1 MANDSP
7 TSATAPG
14 DGAAEG
20 RRPDTQEPTG
30 KPLPGPSGEG
40 LLTDAV
46 VEEALAGVDTADDAE
61 LLRRAR
67 ELLAR
72 AQRERPHRQCVGV
85 QTTDVLLD
93 EARRRGRPLLLGQLL
108 RYASVIRL
116 VTHTPLVQADPLL
129 DELATHATRHRMPV
143 LLADA
148 HALRARRAV
157 LAGTDEAALSDAA
170 TALALLAEEPDA
182 TDPAAGRSLAST
194 LTDLGLVL
202 TQLGAHELA
211 DEVLERSQRHLHAG
225 PASQELLVNGLNR
238 LRLLLSWA
246 LRLERAGHVTQAAER
261 FTDAAALGEAIDPLW
276 RGSIF
281 QNGSQPPA
289 EQCAVLGAAFALA
302 RPGPEH
308 LPPLRRLGE
317 LANFTSDRIVVAVA
331 TGRSLERDGRLD
343 DAITALTVT
352 RDTLP
357 AGADRSEPMLQLAL
371 SRELAR
377 LQAELTPGGS
387 DTAPINDYAA
397 ALEAEMWSL
406 RQARIGAMRIQA
418 EHLRLA
424 REHDAATEQAMS
436 DPLTGLPNRRAMDDL
451 LARELASR
459 SPAGCAVA
467 LVDLDGFKAVNDR
480 HSHAMGDEVLQAV
493 ATVLRESL
501 RTDDTVARYGGDEF
515 VVVLPGTGLAA
526 AGSALRRAVRAVEQ
540 LPVASVA
547 GVTLSAGVVELRSQA
562 AVPTPVDAHGSAE
575 GVLARAD
582 SAMYRA
588 KRLGGNRVALG
599 SNTGATGAGTAR
611 RAAP

>member
-1 MANDSP
+1 MMS
-7 TSATAPG
+7 G
-14 DGAAEG
+14 GGVAARPPDAG
-20 RRPDTQEPTG
+20 RLTG
-30 KPLPGPSGEG
+30 LPLPGPSGEG

-46 VEEALAGVDTADDAE
+46 VEEALAGADAAADDE

-72 AQRERPHRQCVGV
+72 AQRERPQRQFVGV
-85 QTTDVLLD
+85 RSTDVLLD
-93 EARRRGRPLLLGQLL
+93 EARRRGRPELLGQLL

-157 LAGTDEAALSDAA
+157 LAGTDEVALSDAA
-170 TALALLAEEPDA
+170 TALALLAEEPDT
-182 TDPAAGRSLAST
+182 TDPATGRSLAST

-211 DEVLERSQRHLHAG
+211 DEVLERSQRHLRTV

-246 LRLERAGHVTQAAER
+246 LRLERAGHVTQAAQR
-261 FTDAAALGEAIDPLW
+261 FAGAAGLGEQIEPLW
-276 RGSIF
+276 RGSMF
-281 QNGSQPPA
+281 QSGEQSPA
-289 EQCAVLGAAFALA
+289 EQCAVLGAALALA
-302 RPGPEH
+302 DPGTGH
-308 LPPLRRLGE
+308 VARLQRLAE
-317 LANFTSDRIVVAVA
+317 LANFTSDRIVVAIA
-331 TGRSLERDGRLD
+331 LGRSLERADRLRE
-343 DAITALTVT
+343 ALAALTVA

-357 AGADRSEPMLQLAL
+357 DGADRSEPMLQLAL
-371 SRELAR
+371 SRELVR
-377 LQAELTPGGS
+377 LQAELAPGCSG
-387 DTAPINDYAA
+387 TEPIRDYAT

-406 RQARIGAMRIQA
+406 RQARIAAMRTQA

-424 REHDAATEQAMS
+424 REHDVATEQALS
-436 DPLTGLPNRRAMDDL
+436 DPLTGLPNRRAMDGL
-451 LARELASR
+451 LARELAAA
-459 SPAGCAVA
+459 SPTTCSVA
-467 LVDLDGFKAVNDR
+467 LVDLDGFKEVNDR
-480 HSHAMGDEVLQAV
+480 HSHGVGDELLQAV
-493 ATVLRESL
+493 AVALRESL

-526 AGSALRRAVRAVEQ
+526 AGSALRRAVRAVAD
-540 LPVASVA
+540 LPAAARA
-547 GVTLSAGVVELRSQA
+547 GVTLSAGVVALRTPHPLGELDGDGGD
-562 AVPTPVDAHGSAE
+562 TAE
-575 GVLARAD
+575 SVVARAD

-588 KRLGGNRVALG
+588 KRLGGNRVAVG
-599 SNTGATGAGTAR
+599 GTTGATTGHDAAVPGAGAAR